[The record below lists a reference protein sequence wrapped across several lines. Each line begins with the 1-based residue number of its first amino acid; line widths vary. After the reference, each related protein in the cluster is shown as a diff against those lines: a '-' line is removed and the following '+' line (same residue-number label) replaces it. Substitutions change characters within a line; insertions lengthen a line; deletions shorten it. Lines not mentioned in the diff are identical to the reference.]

1 MSILAHELVIADA
14 PERRPDRW
22 MLFLHGILGR
32 RANWRSFARKWV
44 AARSGGGPSWGAV
57 LVDLRDHGDSQGL
70 AGEPTIAAA
79 GADLV
84 ELAAQ
89 LTAVHGGRVAGI
101 VGHSFGGKVA
111 IAGAARLREAGRPL
125 DELWVIDAPPG
136 PRPNPRDIGT
146 ERIFALLQGLPE
158 RFEDRGQFTATLIA
172 AGITK
177 PTAQWLA
184 TNLVEDPASEPS
196 WRFGPDLTRLRAL
209 LDDFKVVDL
218 WPTLEAEAA
227 AGVRVAL
234 VVGERSKAVFDDQR
248 EHADALAAVG
258 RIAVEVIPGAG
269 HWVHTDNPDALLE
282 VLAKPGDFG
291 PPRPAAAQSK
301 PPAGG

>member
-1 MSILAHELVIADA
+1 MPILAHELVVTDA
-14 PERRPDRW
+14 PEPRPDRW

-32 RANWRSFARKWV
+32 RANWRSFARKWL
-44 AARSGGGPSWGAV
+44 AARKDRGDGGWGAV

-70 AGEPTIAAA
+70 AGERTIVAA

-84 ELAAQ
+84 ELAAE
-89 LTAVHGGRVAGI
+89 LTAAHGARVAGI

-111 IAGAARLREAGRPL
+111 IAGAAQLREAGQGL

-146 ERIFALLQGLPE
+146 ERIFAVLQGLPG
-158 RFEDRGQFTATLIA
+158 RFDDRGQFTATLIA

-196 WRFGPDLTRLRAL
+196 WRFGPDLARLRAL

-227 AGVRVAL
+227 AGVAVAL
-234 VVGERSKAVFDDQR
+234 VLGERSEAVVDDQR
-248 EHADALAAVG
+248 EYADTLAAAG
-258 RIAVEVIPGAG
+258 QIAVEVIPDAG
-269 HWVHTDNPDALLE
+269 HWVHTDNPEALLS
-282 VLAKPGDFG
+282 VLAR
-291 PPRPAAAQSK
+291 PPQL
-301 PPAGG
+301 G